1 MKLFL
6 QIFLLFLSLNCTAQE
21 LNELPVNHTPKL
33 IIQTGIGFQ
42 WLGESYKLYSLS
54 VERPRDYWHLGVQGT
69 FYLDNNSDY
78 YYYPAEFLSGFEMSG
93 FAKYFLHGRF
103 SGRKSGIYLGPELRF
118 GTRKFRLSNDIFFP
132 VPPIPTYVP
141 YEERITKILLRWG
154 IQWQFGHA
162 TLELF
167 VPFGVE
173 NYKSTLNLNGYSN
186 GNENRFV
193 MLPGFQMGFAF

>member
-1 MKLFL
+1 MKH
-6 QIFLLFLSLNCTAQE
+6 LLYIVLTLLSFHSIGQDLKDPLDERPPA
-21 LNELPVNHTPKL
+21 L
-33 IIQTGIGFQ
+33 IVQTGIGFQ
-42 WLGESYKLYSLS
+42 WLGESYKLYTLS

-132 VPPIPTYVP
+132 APPIPTYVP

-173 NYKSTLNLNGYSN
+173 HYKSTLNLNGYSN
-186 GNENRFV
+186 DNENRFV